1 MIDMTEK
8 TKRGISYLIQKEV
21 RIARHDWK
29 MSLVQVEHA
38 REKLLAQYPQESE
51 NEIEQR
57 VKGLSIYGVHMTNTR
72 HLEEA
77 ALIQNDWERE
87 LMKGRVPCL
96 TGR

>member
-1 MIDMTEK
+1 MTEK

-38 REKLLAQYPQESE
+38 REKLTEQHPQESDM
-51 NEIEQR
+51 EIEQR
-57 VKGLSIYGVHMTNTR
+57 VRELTIYSVHRTNTER
-72 HLEEA
+72 LEA
-77 ALIQNDWERE
+77 AALMQNDWERE